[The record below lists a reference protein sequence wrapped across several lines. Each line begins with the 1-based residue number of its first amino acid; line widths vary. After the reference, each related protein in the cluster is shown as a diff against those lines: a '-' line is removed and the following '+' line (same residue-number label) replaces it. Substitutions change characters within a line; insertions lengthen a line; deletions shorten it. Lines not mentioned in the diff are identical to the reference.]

1 MLRSLADWLAATP
14 LSVALQARPWTS
26 AMSESVH
33 IVALSGVFF
42 SAILINSRLLGLG
55 RGGRSISQLTQQ
67 LTPWIWRG
75 LAVLL
80 LTGAVQIMAEPVRV
94 LVNPVFWAKM
104 ALLVAVVLMSAG
116 VTRAVGRNA
125 ERWDAAALRP
135 AGATAFA
142 WCSTLL
148 WVAIVICG
156 RMIVYVSS
164 AFL

>member
-26 AMSESVH
+26 ATSESVH
-33 IVALSGVFF
+33 IIALSVVFF
-42 SAILINSRLLGLG
+42 SAILINSRVLGIG
-55 RGGRSISQLTQQ
+55 RAGRSISQLTQE

-104 ALLVAVVLMSAG
+104 ALLLVVVLMTAG
-116 VTRAVGRNA
+116 FTRAVRRNA
-125 ERWDAAALRP
+125 ARWDAAASRP
-135 AGATAFA
+135 AGAAAFA

-148 WVAIVICG
+148 WVTIVICG

>member
-1 MLRSLADWLAATP
+1 MLRSLADWLATTP
-14 LSVALQARPWTS
+14 LSVALQARPWIS
-26 AMSESVH
+26 ATSESVH
-33 IVALSGVFF
+33 IVALSVVFF
-42 SAILINSRLLGLG
+42 SAILINSRLLGIA
-55 RGGRSISQLTQQ
+55 RAGRSILQLTQE

-75 LAVLL
+75 LAILL

-104 ALLVAVVLMSAG
+104 ALLLAVVLMSAG
-116 VTRAVGRNA
+116 FTRTVRRDAA
-125 ERWDAAALRP
+125 RWDAAASRP
-135 AGATAFA
+135 AGAAAFA

-148 WVAIVICG
+148 WVAIVVCG